1 MGMPTSRIAAAA
13 VAACAGLLLATALVP
28 ASRLFLPSMAPPA
41 VTPDLPALVTIE
53 DLAGEPWPWP
63 RLDLTLLLRAVSAY
77 RPAPVGL
84 LLPLD
89 APDVLEP
96 VQDDQLGRALT
107 AFETPVLPAVS
118 LPQEAGGEKMEL
130 SALPHRGSLRGIRPA
145 ETFLAPEES
154 LRRPSRIS
162 AWKVTPEADQHVHR
176 LPLIFRQ
183 GDRATASWLLEM
195 YARAARA
202 DLSRSELSDRVVI
215 LRDEQ
220 GRDLQK
226 IPVDLR
232 GSVPVDWSSP
242 DPAPVKMEIRSVV
255 LASEQERIGVTPVH
269 ALSALTKKPLIVAGT
284 LPEVDPAID
293 SPWGQKSLVEAVLRA
308 WSRLAVGPL
317 PVLHPPRWLIV
328 GCLLAAAAAGTF
340 MPRHLPVRLLAAAG
354 TALLIFAGGWLAA
367 KLGGYSGALPLAL
380 GSALSLLLSAPLL
393 RWLET
398 GHVR

>member
-1 MGMPTSRIAAAA
+1 MSASRITAAA
-13 VAACAGLLLATALVP
+13 VAACAGLLLATAWVP
-28 ASRLFLPSMAPPA
+28 ASRLFLPSMSPPA
-41 VTPDLPALVTIE
+41 LAPDLPALVTIE

-63 RLDLTLLLRAVSAY
+63 RLDLTLLLRAVSPY

-118 LPQEAGGEKMEL
+118 FRPEAGGEKMEL
-130 SALPHRGSLRGIRPA
+130 SNLPHRGSLRGIRPA

-176 LPLIFRQ
+176 LPLVFRQ

-195 YARAARA
+195 YARAAGA
-202 DLSRSELSDRVVI
+202 DLSRSELSGRVVI
-215 LRDEQ
+215 LRDGQ

-269 ALSALTKKPLIVAGT
+269 ALSVLTKKPLMVAGT

-293 SPWGQKSLVEAVLRA
+293 SPWGQKSQVEAVLRTWA
-308 WSRLAVGPL
+308 RLAAGPL

-328 GCLLAAAAAGTF
+328 GCLLTAAVAGTLL
-340 MPRHLPVRLLAAAG
+340 PRRLPVCLLAAAG
-354 TALLIFAGGWLAA
+354 TALLIFSAGWLAA
-367 KLGGYSGALPLAL
+367 KWGGYSGALPLAL
-380 GSALSLLLSAPLL
+380 GSAFSLLLSAPLL